1 MPFRLSILASGT
13 FVFGTT
19 GAIAAEPPISEVSGF
34 PINPHLLDVVSPANP
49 VPAGS
54 ELRTMEADALLSAE
68 QLAALAGNRPA
79 EPSPKAARVGPGGGD
94 EA

>member
-34 PINPHLLDVVSPANP
+34 PINPHLLEVVGSANA

-54 ELRTMEADALLSAE
+54 ELRTMEADALLSAD
-68 QLAALAGNRPA
+68 QLAALARDRPP
-79 EPSPKAARVGPGGGD
+79 EPLPKAGGPGPGAGD
-94 EA
+94 QE